1 MQNGSIRKALTDR
14 YVVVPLLTIGSLLLS
29 LGCGEPAGPDYA
41 RLAITTVSLPNAR
54 RTVPYSDTLA
64 AAGGDSSYTW
74 SVTSGS
80 LPAGLSLTAA
90 TGVIA
95 GTPSVEG
102 SSAFTVQVASGDGQT
117 DTQQLTITVYATLA
131 ITTTWLSNAVL
142 NVPYSDTLMAA
153 GGDSVYSWSVTV
165 GSLPTGFSLNTSTGV
180 ISGTPSVVGSNTFTV
195 QVASGDGQTDTQQK
209 TITVATTAIL
219 QPDELC
225 SDYPDSAVVT
235 FEDVNLELAIRRA
248 LWFSD
253 QEDLTC
259 GLILDVTFLQAGIL
273 EITSLAGIQNLRNLA
288 YLELQGNVISDI
300 SALSGLTSLTKLVL
314 FGNSISDISA
324 LSELASLEVLDLSSN
339 SITDINALSG
349 LTSLTS
355 LDLGND
361 SISDVSALSGL
372 TSLEQLSLCGNQIE
386 NVSVLSGLT
395 SLTSLDLRNNSI
407 SDVSALDGLT
417 SLASLYLDNNSIS
430 DISALTGLTSLTRLW
445 LRYNSIS
452 DISALGGLTS
462 LDWLELYNNAINDI
476 GPLSG
481 LTSLMSLDLTRNSI
495 SDIGPLSGLT
505 SLGRLSLAFNSI
517 TDISALSGLTSLA
530 SLYLDHNSI
539 SDISALSGLTSLTG
553 LNLNDN
559 AISDISALSGLTTL
573 TILRLHDN
581 TNLADIQPLLDNT
594 GLGVGDQVTLGGTN
608 VTCTDVAALQAK
620 GVSVASDCP

>member
-1 MQNGSIRKALTDR
+1 MHNGSIRKALTDR
-14 YVVVPLLTIGSLLLS
+14 YVVVPLLTIGSLLLPW
-29 LGCGEPAGPDYA
+29 GCGEPAGPDYA
-41 RLAITTVSLPNAR
+41 TLAITTVSLPNAR

-80 LPAGLSLTAA
+80 LPTGLSLTAT
-90 TGVIA
+90 TGIIS

-102 SSAFTVQVASGDGQT
+102 SS
-117 DTQQLTITVYATLA
+117 
-131 ITTTWLSNAVL
+131 
-142 NVPYSDTLMAA
+142 
-153 GGDSVYSWSVTV
+153 
-165 GSLPTGFSLNTSTGV
+165 
-180 ISGTPSVVGSNTFTV
+180 TFTV
-195 QVASGDGQTDTQQK
+195 QVASGDGQTDTMQLS
-209 TITVATTAIL
+209 ITVLLVL
-219 QPDELC
+219 QPSELC
-225 SDYPDSAVVT
+225 SDYPDSAIAT

-324 LSELASLEVLDLSSN
+324 LSELTSLEVLDLSSN
-339 SITDINALSG
+339 SITDINA
-349 LTSLTS
+349 
-355 LDLGND
+355 
-361 SISDVSALSGL
+361 
-372 TSLEQLSLCGNQIE
+372 
-386 NVSVLSGLT
+386 LSGLT

-495 SDIGPLSGLT
+495 SDIDPLSGLT

-620 GVSVASDCP
+620 GVSVQSDCP